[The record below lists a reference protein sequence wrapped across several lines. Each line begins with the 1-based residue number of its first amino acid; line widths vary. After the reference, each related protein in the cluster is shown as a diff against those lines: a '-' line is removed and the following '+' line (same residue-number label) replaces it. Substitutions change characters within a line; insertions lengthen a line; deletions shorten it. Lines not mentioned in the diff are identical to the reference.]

1 MPLSLISLLHCGP
14 QLYASPG
21 PGCSAHCSCGPRLD
35 PVCGSDGLMY
45 PSPCL
50 AGCQHS
56 TGQQSS
62 RAGTLGIIFYLCH
75 SIAGRSNFTDC
86 SCIDDQISTAV
97 ATPCDK
103 QCSYLNIFLPFLFIR
118 CQLSFH

>member
-50 AGCQHS
+50 AGCRHS
-56 TGQQSS
+56 TGQQSRHTWNNILS
-62 RAGTLGIIFYLCH
+62 LPL
-75 SIAGRSNFTDC
+75 SGRSNFTDC